1 MIKKSD
7 KYILDTDCFKF
18 SFTAELCEKD
28 SYYANSLLN
37 VDVECDG
44 FKAATV
50 MEICWQD
57 IVNFSKDLY
66 HLYRTLNGKA
76 TIKELYSDNN
86 FIEFSSDL
94 FGHISVKGMMYNF
107 DNCRKKE
114 LYFENEFDQ
123 TYLKDFA
130 TKLYNEFVV

>member
-37 VDVECDG
+37 VDVECDS

-76 TIKELYSDNN
+76 TVKELYSDNN

-94 FGHISVKGMMYNF
+94 LGHISVIRYN
-107 DNCRKKE
+107 
-114 LYFENEFDQ
+114 LQ
-123 TYLKDFA
+123 L
-130 TKLYNEFVV
+130 